1 MFLYLNVLLQ
11 RNQTGKSG
19 WAGFRVPERY
29 DCRTKD
35 HVSFEKIWFKV
46 DGPSKVKVLHMTSH
60 FQIGHLFSKDRPFC
74 HIDHFHP
81 VYAIN
86 ST

>member
-19 WAGFRVPERY
+19 WEGFRVPERY

-35 HVSFEKIWFKV
+35 HVSFLKNRIESERSPNAK
-46 DGPSKVKVLHMTSH
+46 
-60 FQIGHLFSKDRPFC
+60 
-74 HIDHFHP
+74 
-81 VYAIN
+81 
-86 ST
+86 

>member
-1 MFLYLNVLLQ
+1 MGTYRKWFKDKSISFLGIEVMFLYLNVLLQ

-35 HVSFEKIWFKV
+35 HVSFEKIWSKV
-46 DGPSKVKVLHMTSH
+46 DGPSKVKVFHMTFH
-60 FQIGHLFSKDRPFC
+60 FQIGHSFS
-74 HIDHFHP
+74 
-81 VYAIN
+81 
-86 ST
+86 

>member
-35 HVSFEKIWFKV
+35 HVSFEKNMVKS
-46 DGPSKVKVLHMTSH
+46 GRSLKSKSFPH
-60 FQIGHLFSKDRPFC
+60 
-74 HIDHFHP
+74 DHFR
-81 VYAIN
+81 
-86 ST
+86 

>member
-35 HVSFEKIWFKV
+35 HVSFEKIWSKV
-46 DGPSKVKVLHMTSH
+46 DGPQK
-60 FQIGHLFSKDRPFC
+60 
-74 HIDHFHP
+74 
-81 VYAIN
+81 
-86 ST
+86 

>member
-35 HVSFEKIWFKV
+35 HVSYLKNRVESERSPKLCKV
-46 DGPSKVKVLHMTSH
+46 IDSISTS
-60 FQIGHLFSKDRPFC
+60 F
-74 HIDHFHP
+74 
-81 VYAIN
+81 
-86 ST
+86 